1 MIGEKLRQLRSEKG
15 NTQLELAKAV
25 NVSVKTVKS
34 WESDINDPDLSHA
47 IAIAEYYD
55 ITIDELVG
63 RDIGDHLLL
72 NNLDE
77 SDRNRLRK
85 IYRTFSSESTIGT
98 E

>member
-25 NVSVKTVKS
+25 DVSVKTVKN
-34 WESDINDPDLSHA
+34 WEADVNDPDLSHT
-47 IAIAEYYD
+47 IAIADYYD

-63 RDIGDHLLL
+63 RDLGDHILL
-72 NNLDE
+72 NNLNE
-77 SDRNRLRK
+77 SDRNRIRK
-85 IYRTFSSESTIGT
+85 IVRTFSSDSTVDA

>member
-25 NVSVKTVKS
+25 DVSVKTVKN
-34 WESDINDPDLSHA
+34 WEADVNDPDLSHT
-47 IAIAEYYD
+47 IAIADYYD

-63 RDIGDHLLL
+63 RDLGDHLLL

-77 SDRNRLRK
+77 SDRNRMRK
-85 IYRTFSSESTIGT
+85 IYRTFSSESAT
-98 E
+98 ETE

>member
-25 NVSVKTVKS
+25 NVSVKTVKN

>member
-15 NTQLELAKAV
+15 NTQMELAKAV
-25 NVSVKTVKS
+25 DVSVKTVKN

-47 IAIAEYYD
+47 IAIADYYD

-77 SDRNRLRK
+77 SDRNRMRK

>member
-25 NVSVKTVKS
+25 DVSVKTVKN

-47 IAIAEYYD
+47 IAIADYYD

-72 NNLDE
+72 NNLDV
-77 SDRNRLRK
+77 SDINRMRK

>member
-25 NVSVKTVKS
+25 DVSVKTVKN
-34 WESDINDPDLSHA
+34 WEADVNDPDLSHT
-47 IAIAEYYD
+47 IAIADYYD

-63 RDIGDHLLL
+63 RDLGDHLLL

-77 SDRNRLRK
+77 SDRNRMRK
-85 IYRTFSSESTIGT
+85 IYRTFSSENTT
-98 E
+98 ETE

>member
-25 NVSVKTVKS
+25 DVSVKTVKN

-47 IAIAEYYD
+47 IAIADYYD

-77 SDRNRLRK
+77 SDRNRMRK
-85 IYRTFSSESTIGT
+85 IYRTFSSEITIGT

>member
-25 NVSVKTVKS
+25 DVSVKTVKN
-34 WESDINDPDLSHA
+34 WEADVNDPDLSHT
-47 IAIAEYYD
+47 IAIADYYD

-63 RDIGDHLLL
+63 RDLGDRILL
-72 NNLDE
+72 NNLNE
-77 SDRNRLRK
+77 SDRNRIRK
-85 IYRTFSSESTIGT
+85 IVRTFSSDSTVDA